1 LVNVKEETV
10 SQLHRFKDYFLVLM
24 QLRDSAKKGQ
34 QKREDLIEKLSFQVV
49 EPDELCQIALD
60 LRQWLMF
67 LKIIEIN
74 EIKTYNMPAKVVGS
88 FNTQDR
94 IDFMYRQLL
103 TVAYPTPSLVQ
114 STKKLAKLGTI
125 LKQLSAYA

>member
-1 LVNVKEETV
+1 
-10 SQLHRFKDYFLVLM
+10 M

-34 QKREDLIEKLSFQVV
+34 QKKEDLIEKLSFEVV

-60 LRQWLMF
+60 LSQWLMF

-74 EIKTYNMPAKVVGS
+74 EIKTYNMPAKVFGS

-125 LKQLSAYA
+125 LKQLSTYA

>member
-1 LVNVKEETV
+1 MVNVKEETV

-74 EIKTYNMPAKVVGS
+74 EIKTYNMPSKVDGC

-94 IDFMYRQLL
+94 IDFMYR
-103 TVAYPTPSLVQ
+103 
-114 STKKLAKLGTI
+114 
-125 LKQLSAYA
+125 